1 MLLSLKYRFFPKEIL
16 LWNILT
22 KQHFFFFFSFLL
34 FALKRA
40 VCRADFVNGKRAVM
54 MEMRRAG
61 SPAGT
66 LHQDAL
72 LCFQRRLYDVSHGLW
87 FQVNK
92 TVICEEI
99 TSSCSH

>member
-1 MLLSLKYRFFPKEIL
+1 MCSM
-16 LWNILT
+16 
-22 KQHFFFFFSFLL
+22 SG
-34 FALKRA
+34 
-40 VCRADFVNGKRAVM
+40 ADFVKGKRAVM
-54 MEMRRAG
+54 MDMRRAG
-61 SPAGT
+61 SPSGT

-99 TSSCSH
+99 T